1 MIKDGVS
8 QPSPWNAP
16 PVLVPKDVVE
26 VSILLY
32 NELRWPAVEQD
43 SFIPPPEKSGTSLST
58 PEGWMMSM
66 IWNVLEPRTC
76 NRDSRD
82 SRPNAPTMYATTRPF
97 ATI

>member
-43 SFIPPPEKSGTSLST
+43 SFIPPPRK
-58 PEGWMMSM
+58 
-66 IWNVLEPRTC
+66 IWYLFIYPGGVDDVDDMERTRTK
-76 NRDSRD
+76 NL
-82 SRPNAPTMYATTRPF
+82 
-97 ATI
+97 

>member
-43 SFIPPPEKSGTSLST
+43 SFIPPPPPRK
-58 PEGWMMSM
+58 
-66 IWNVLEPRTC
+66 IWYLFIYPGGVDDVDDMERTRTK
-76 NRDSRD
+76 NL
-82 SRPNAPTMYATTRPF
+82 
-97 ATI
+97 